1 MHKLSKI
8 ADLNQLQDYL
18 INSSNKKIGLCH
30 GVFDLLHIGHIKYLQ
45 EAKSKC
51 DILIVT
57 LTQDKFVN
65 KGPGRPAFNENQ
77 RADAISALECVDFVA
92 INLWATSIETIAL
105 LKPSL
110 YIKGP
115 DYNNLSDDLTGN
127 ILKEKAAIENIGGS
141 LVFTSGETHSSSTL
155 INQMKEIDSEHP
167 ESSWWNKQRKKI
179 KFNDVVESFKSIE
192 DLKVCVIGEDIIDV
206 YSNYRPLGRSSKG
219 ASLVFEKGVSEIYD
233 GGSFAIAKNL
243 TALHNNVTLI
253 TNTSQ
258 REHPYN
264 IDRKNL
270 NLGNEIIKE
279 RIIDNHTSEKIIEFY
294 NNDFD
299 LTWDADSE
307 KIFSKHLNEKKFDLI
322 ICADFG
328 HGFFT
333 KSIINTIESLDTFV
347 ALNVQ
352 TNAGNRGYNYLSK
365 WNSADLISIT
375 DEELS
380 LTLQDKTSTLDE
392 KIKNLKLHINFDK
405 IVVTQGFKGNTFFD
419 SDLEFHT
426 PAFAVSVKDRVGAGD
441 TFLASI
447 AGHVF
452 RNEIDLNAIGLIG
465 NLAAAQVLKYDANKN
480 ILNYDDLMK
489 AILHT
494 LK

>member
-1 MHKLSKI
+1 M
-8 ADLNQLQDYL
+8 
-18 INSSNKKIGLCH
+18 
-30 GVFDLLHIGHIKYLQ
+30 
-45 EAKSKC
+45 
-51 DILIVT
+51 
-57 LTQDKFVN
+57 
-65 KGPGRPAFNENQ
+65 
-77 RADAISALECVDFVA
+77 
-92 INLWATSIETIAL
+92 
-105 LKPSL
+105 
-110 YIKGP
+110 
-115 DYNNLSDDLTGN
+115 
-127 ILKEKAAIENIGGS
+127 
-141 LVFTSGETHSSSTL
+141 
-155 INQMKEIDSEHP
+155 
-167 ESSWWNKQRKKI
+167 
-179 KFNDVVESFKSIE
+179 
-192 DLKVCVIGEDIIDV
+192 
-206 YSNYRPLGRSSKG
+206 
-219 ASLVFEKGVSEIYD
+219 
-233 GGSFAIAKNL
+233 
-243 TALHNNVTLI
+243 
-253 TNTSQ
+253 
-258 REHPYN
+258 
-264 IDRKNL
+264 
-270 NLGNEIIKE
+270 
-279 RIIDNHTSEKIIEFY
+279 
-294 NNDFD
+294 
-299 LTWDADSE
+299 
-307 KIFSKHLNEKKFDLI
+307 I

-380 LTLQDKTSTLDE
+380 LTLQDKTSPLNE

-480 ILNYDDLMK
+480 ILNYDDLIK